1 MPAKLERNRG
11 GAAAGDQAPQ
21 TPRVPHRGEQRGRG
35 AGAGGDDMRVLE
47 PNASAA
53 AMMMMMNSP
62 IACGDSSESLR
73 WECPNLGGSTATK

>member
-11 GAAAGDQAPQ
+11 GAAAGGQAPQ
-21 TPRVPHRGEQRGRG
+21 TPRVPRRGEQRGRG

-53 AMMMMMNSP
+53 AKDPFSQVTT
-62 IACGDSSESLR
+62 ISLLTVR
-73 WECPNLGGSTATK
+73 ARRPHP